1 MKIKDVRIISF
12 KRPLPGDMSELMIK
26 GQSIAPYVTD
36 FIAIQVVSDEGLVGE
51 AISPYGG
58 LSLGHSIADRIRP
71 FLIGKDPAMREAIW
85 QEIWQ
90 LDRLLYTT
98 QFAIGIVD
106 LAIWDLYCKSI
117 GAPLYHVLGGV
128 RDKMPAYASGMTFYT
143 PQGFVDD
150 ALKYKEKGYQGYKL
164 HAEGKWRA
172 DIAACQAVR
181 EAVGPDFVL
190 MIDPAGAYQQED
202 ALKVGRA
209 IEQLDYLWFEE
220 PLRDW
225 DIHGYKMLAD
235 KLDIPVMAL
244 EVIPGAVYS
253 KTEYITQRAVDIVR
267 GDISF
272 TGGVGQVMKTA
283 HLAEAFGLQMEIHTN
298 ANTHLDA
305 GHLHCMAAMSNSRYF
320 EQLVP
325 EHFFHFEAC
334 ENLHFDKEGF
344 VHLPKKPG
352 IGLDLNWDFID
363 HHTVA
368 TL

>member
-1 MKIKDVRIISF
+1 MKIKDVKITSF
-12 KRPLPGDMSELMIK
+12 KRPLPGELSEVMIK

-36 FIAIQVVSDEGLVGE
+36 FIAIQVISDDGLIGE

-58 LSLGHSIADRIRP
+58 LSLAHSIADRIRP
-71 FLIGKDPAMREAIW
+71 FVIGKDPALREGIW
-85 QEIWQ
+85 HEIWK

-98 QFAIGIVD
+98 QFAIGTVD
-106 LAIWDLYCKSI
+106 LAIWDLYAKSV
-117 GAPLYHVLGGV
+117 GAPLYHILGGV
-128 RDKMPAYASGMTFYT
+128 RDKVPAYASGMTFPS
-143 PQGFVDD
+143 PQAFADD

-164 HAEGKWRA
+164 HVAGHWRE

-181 EAVGPDFVL
+181 EAVGPDYAL
-190 MIDPAGAYQQED
+190 MIDPAGAYEQEE

-209 IEQLDYLWFEE
+209 LEQLDYLWYEE

-225 DIHGYKMLAD
+225 DIHGYKMLSD

-253 KTEYITQRAVDIVR
+253 KPEYIINRAVDIVR

-283 HLAEAFGLQMEIHTN
+283 HLAEAFGLRMEVHTN
-298 ANTHLDA
+298 ANMHIDA
-305 GHLHCMAAMSNSRYF
+305 AHLHCIAAMNNSRYF

-325 EHFFHFEAC
+325 EHFFNFEAC
-334 ENLHFDKEGF
+334 EPLVMDKEGYM
-344 VHLPKKPG
+344 HLPQKPG
-352 IGLDLNWDFID
+352 IGLELNWDFID
-363 HHTVA
+363 RYTVA
-368 TL
+368 TI